1 MTFIYPNKFSDLD
14 EDSWGNVHNIFP
26 LDLAPTPPV
35 LLLQLKFVLMHEY
48 FLSDGNP

>member
-14 EDSWGNVHNIFP
+14 EDSWGNVRNIFP
-26 LDLAPTPPV
+26 LVLAPPPV
-35 LLLQLKFVLMHEY
+35 LLLQLKLVLMHEY